1 MSILFLLL
9 RFLTTPMPAVPV
21 AAVLSDA
28 DALRDAR
35 GYMTTIEAG
44 PTRIRTFMRGAQNGP
59 LRMSCVAQRLQ
70 EAQVHVVL
78 ARDEMKVLADPSAET
93 TGDRGRDDNRAHA
106 LKRLSLMAQRTAE
119 VERAARLCV
128 DDELSTVN
136 ATKFETDVPG
146 IIDRRGDATAAPSLP
161 YPCPAGNDCIVIPWT
176 P

>member
-1 MSILFLLL
+1 LFLLL
-9 RFLTTPMPAVPV
+9 RFLTAPMPAVST
-21 AAVLSDA
+21 AAVPAAAVMTDA

-35 GYMTTIEAG
+35 GYMATIEGG

-78 ARDEMKVLADPSAET
+78 ARDEMKVLADRSSET
-93 TGDRGRDDNRAHA
+93 DGGRGRDENRAHA

-136 ATKFETDVPG
+136 ATKFETDVPAAVE
-146 IIDRRGDATAAPSLP
+146 RLGDPTTPPAPVR
-161 YPCPAGNDCIVIPWT
+161 PCPAGNGCIILP
-176 P
+176 